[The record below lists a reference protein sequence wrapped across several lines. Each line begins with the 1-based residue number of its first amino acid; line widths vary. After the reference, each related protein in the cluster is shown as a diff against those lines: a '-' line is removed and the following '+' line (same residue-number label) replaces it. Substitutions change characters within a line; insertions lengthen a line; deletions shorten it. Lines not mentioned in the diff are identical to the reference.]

1 MGEDLNNAPRPFRD
15 VNLACT
21 RWLVARGLYVDD
33 ETYRQMITS
42 ETRAAA
48 WRRLNAVRKN
58 EDKIDRIVDELSS
71 DE

>member
-1 MGEDLNNAPRPFRD
+1 MGEDLNIAPRPFRD

-21 RWLVARGLYVDD
+21 RWLVARGLYVDS
-33 ETYRQMITS
+33 EAYNEIITS

-58 EDKIDRIVDELSS
+58 EDKIDRIVDELSNN
-71 DE
+71 E

>member
-1 MGEDLNNAPRPFRD
+1 
-15 VNLACT
+15 
-21 RWLVARGLYVDD
+21 LVARGLYVDD